1 MLFSRP
7 LVIESTLS
15 AGAARERIR
24 AFATSR
30 DLPSL
35 DAFRRRQIIGWK
47 LSDANEDFVFQPEYG
62 DTLNVE
68 GARLVALVEPL
79 GSGSRIRG
87 RVVASPITRI
97 VMSVFLSAVVFAATA
112 ALAQGT
118 EPAAKVLAIASLML
132 GGALLMVRYNLRSTS
147 AIVEDR
153 LRQCLDA
160 ARPRA
165 VA

>member
-1 MLFSRP
+1 
-7 LVIESTLS
+7 
-15 AGAARERIR
+15 
-24 AFATSR
+24 
-30 DLPSL
+30 
-35 DAFRRRQIIGWK
+35 
-47 LSDANEDFVFQPEYG
+47 
-62 DTLNVE
+62 
-68 GARLVALVEPL
+68 
-79 GSGSRIRG
+79 
-87 RVVASPITRI
+87 
-97 VMSVFLSAVVFAATA
+97 MSVFLSAVVFAATA